1 MSMAIL
7 KARQIR
13 EMKLEEIE
21 RKISELRLELM
32 KEMANVR
39 MRRPIKNPGKIREL
53 KRTIARLLTIKKEKM
68 REGKK

>member
-1 MSMAIL
+1 MAIL

-32 KEMANVR
+32 KEMANVK